1 MTVTGRPA
9 SAQALLACSR
19 AGISSRQGTHQLAQ
33 KLTTTTR
40 PARASRSAW
49 NWASF
54 RATSGWSPRAAAA
67 VVAVAP
73 PDPSPDPPPEQAARP
88 RQASNATVAARRPAR
103 VRSLIV
109 AALLRR
115 AGRRPGKGTLR
126 MPKSRS
132 KRRRYQPPPRP
143 RPKPSPPWV
152 GPTIVVCLLLGL
164 VYILLFYMQI
174 LPSFIDDLG
183 NINLAIGFLPLIV
196 GLLLATRWT

>member
-1 MTVTGRPA
+1 MR
-9 SAQALLACSR
+9 LA
-19 AGISSRQGTHQLAQ
+19 A
-33 KLTTTTR
+33 
-40 PARASRSAW
+40 
-49 NWASF
+49 
-54 RATSGWSPRAAAA
+54 
-67 VVAVAP
+67 
-73 PDPSPDPPPEQAARP
+73 
-88 RQASNATVAARRPAR
+88 
-103 VRSLIV
+103 VRSLVV
-109 AALLRR
+109 AALLRQ

-143 RPKPSPPWV
+143 KPKPSPSWV

-164 VYILLFYMQI
+164 VYILLFYMQL